1 MEGGITE
8 NKKAYFDYEIFERIE
23 AGIVLTG
30 HETKSIRSGHIN
42 LAGAHA
48 IIRGSEAFILN
59 MQIPSFQPENAPE
72 EYDPAR
78 TRKLL
83 LTKKEIL
90 YISGK
95 IKGGLTLIPLKVYS
109 KRRLL
114 KIELGL
120 ARGRKKHD
128 KREIIKKRETEREIR
143 KREGL

>member
-1 MEGGITE
+1 MKKGILE
-8 NKKAYFDYEIFERIE
+8 NKRARFDYEILEKFE
-23 AGIVLTG
+23 AGVVLTG

-48 IIRGSEAFILN
+48 IIHGGEVFILN

-72 EYDPAR
+72 GYDPAR

-83 LTKKEIL
+83 LTKKEIS
-90 YISGK
+90 YVSGK
-95 IKGGLTLIPLKVYS
+95 IKGGLTFIPLKVYN
-109 KRRLL
+109 KKRLL

-128 KREIIKKRETEREIR
+128 KREVIKKREIEREIR
-143 KREGL
+143 KRESS

>member
-1 MEGGITE
+1 MRNGITE
-8 NKKAYFDYEIFERIE
+8 NKKAYFDYEIFECIE

-48 IIRGSEAFILN
+48 IMRGGEIFILN

-72 EYDPAR
+72 GYDPAR
-78 TRKLL
+78 TKKLL
-83 LTKKEIL
+83 LTKKEIS

-95 IKGGLTLIPLKVYS
+95 IRGGLTLIPLKVYS
-109 KRRLL
+109 KKRLL

-128 KREIIKKRETEREIR
+128 KREMIKKRETEMEIR
-143 KREGL
+143 KLIK